1 MLRILTF
8 LLFAFSLSIGIN
20 HAQNNTL
27 HVVEVSSNIYT
38 PAEITIQSG
47 DTIRWI
53 NVQGTHN
60 VNGLQSV
67 FPNNPEGFFSGAA
80 QSGNWEYEFIFTIPG
95 QYDYQCDPHV
105 GFNMFGVVIV
115 DGPPV
120 AEWIDPP
127 ADTTISCE
135 EAANWIPGEL
145 EYSNNAS
152 GDDEISGT
160 VEGDLMGSVDIC
172 GGQLTA
178 SWSFT
183 DEFDRTIEHTQQIT
197 VIPAEQAEWVN
208 APENL
213 TISCE
218 EINELEIVELDY
230 TNSLMMDCEISGSV
244 SPTVIGD
251 PSECGI
257 TLELIWEFT
266 DVCGRTIEH
275 VQQITIEEDELT
287 YTPVMMSELREND
300 SLGAPVLLGDSVSIS
315 AIVYGINL
323 RPAGLEFT
331 IIDENNVG
339 VGIFNPNNN
348 FGYTVQEGDLIEVRG
363 VISQFRGLTQIVAD
377 EIDWIS
383 ENNELVQPL
392 VVSELNEGTESALIM
407 LEGVTITNPEDWP
420 NPGSA
425 ANLFLENE
433 HGTFEMR
440 IQSAHNLGNTPP
452 EGEFD
457 FIGIGGQFTTNV
469 PADDGYRVLPRYK
482 SDLGIEEDEYML
494 VEIPELRENNPDFEP
509 VLLGEKVQ
517 TTAVVYGVNL
527 RPQGLEF
534 TIIDENNV
542 GVGVFRPSGNLDY
555 EVNEG
560 DMITVRGT
568 VSQFRGLTQINA
580 DEIELISEN
589 NELVE
594 PIVIAELGENTESS
608 LVKLEAVT
616 LLNPEDWPTPGTSA
630 NLIVENQDG
639 QFEIR
644 VAAAVNLGFTPPE
657 GEFDLIGIGSQFTTN
672 TPPNDGYRIMPRY
685 AEDLGLDLSDPYTEV
700 TMPQLRENDPNGRPL
715 LLGQPVSV
723 TAVVYG
729 INFRPQG
736 LQFTLI
742 DEDNVGVSIYRASG
756 DLGYIVN
763 EGDLVL
769 VKGIVEE
776 FRGLTQIN
784 PDEIELISQGNELV
798 EPRVVTALG
807 EETESSLIKLE
818 NLTILNPE
826 DWPNPGSSA
835 NINIE
840 NEAGTFLW
848 RIQVANDLGQEAPMN
863 FDLVGIGAQFTTAV
877 PAEGGYQI
885 IARYADDIMEF
896 TSVDELSNLLDV
908 IIWPVPTSDY
918 LFIEANEKINSV
930 RVFDMSGKLIKNV
943 KGNSNRV
950 SLSLIDFISGNY
962 LVEIWSAEGN
972 AVMNVIVK

>member
-1 MLRILTF
+1 MFRMISIF
-8 LLFAFSLSIGIN
+8 IAVFSISIGILK
-20 HAQNNTL
+20 AQDNTL
-27 HVVEVSSNIYT
+27 HIVEVFSHIYD
-38 PAEITIQSG
+38 PADITIQSG
-47 DTIRWI
+47 DTIRWV
-53 NVQGTHN
+53 NVQGVHN

-67 FPNNPEGFFSGAA
+67 FPDNPEGFFSGAA
-80 QSGNWEYEFIFTIPG
+80 QEGNWEFEFVFTIPG

-105 GFNMFGVVIV
+105 GFDMFGVVMV
-115 DGPPV
+115 EGPPM
-120 AEWIDPP
+120 AEWINPP
-127 ADTTISCE
+127 SDTTISCE

-145 EYSNNAS
+145 EYSNNAT
-152 GDDEISGT
+152 GDNEISGT

-172 GGQLTA
+172 GGQLTS

-183 DEFDRTIEHTQQIT
+183 DEFDRTIEHTQQIS

-266 DVCGRTIEH
+266 DVCGRSLEH

-300 SLGAPVLLGDSVSIS
+300 SLGLPALMGDSVSIS
-315 AIVYGINL
+315 GIVYGTNL

-331 IIDENNVG
+331 IINDDNVG
-339 VGIFNPNNN
+339 VGVFNPNNN
-348 FGYTVQEGDLIEVRG
+348 LDYTVQEGDLIEVRG
-363 VISQFRGLTQIVAD
+363 VVSEFRGLTQIDAH
-377 EIDWIS
+377 EIDLIS
-383 ENNELVQPL
+383 EGNELLEPM
-392 VVSELNEGTESALIM
+392 VVTQLGEETESSLIK

-482 SDLGIEEDEYML
+482 SDLGIEEDEYMF
-494 VEIPELRENNPDFEP
+494 VEIPELRENTPDFEP

-542 GVGVFRPSGNLDY
+542 GVGVFRASGNLGY

-560 DMITVRGT
+560 DLIMVRG
-568 VSQFRGLTQINA
+568 VVNQFRGLTQINI
-580 DEIELISEN
+580 DEIELISDDN
-589 NELVE
+589 DLVE
-594 PIVIAELGENTESS
+594 PQVVTELNETTESS
-608 LVKLEAVT
+608 LVRLEAVT
-616 LLNPEDWPTPGTSA
+616 LLNPEDWPIPGTSA
-630 NLIVENQDG
+630 NLNVENQSG
-639 QFEIR
+639 VFEIR
-644 VAAAVNLGFTPPE
+644 VAATVNLGFTPPE
-657 GEFDLIGIGSQFTTN
+657 GEFDLIGIGGQFTTN

-685 AEDLGLDLSDPYTEV
+685 AEDLGLDISDPYTEV
-700 TMPQLRENDPNGRPL
+700 SMPELRENDANGRPV
-715 LLGQPVSV
+715 LLGQPVST

-729 INFRPQG
+729 INMRPQG

-742 DEDNVGVSIYRASG
+742 DEDNVGVGVFRASG
-756 DLGYIVN
+756 NLGYVVQ
-763 EGDLVL
+763 EGDLIQ

-784 PDEIELISQGNELV
+784 PDEIELISQNNDLV

-818 NLTILNPE
+818 NLIILNPE
-826 DWPNPGSSA
+826 DWPNPGSAA
-835 NINIE
+835 NINVE

-848 RIQVANDLGQEAPMN
+848 RIQAANDLGSFPPTF
-863 FDLVGIGAQFTTAV
+863 FDLIGIGAQFTTAV
-877 PAEGGYQI
+877 PANNGYQI
-885 IARYADDIMEF
+885 IARYADDIQDIS
-896 TSVDELSNLLDV
+896 SVHELVGEINV
-908 IIWPVPTSDY
+908 NIWPVPAT
-918 LFIEANEKINSV
+918 EAVFVEAEGIIN
-930 RVFDMSGKLIKNV
+930 RIQLFDMSGKLMKEIPG
-943 KGNSNRV
+943 GNTR
-950 SLSLIDFISGNY
+950 LIVPIYDLLSGNY
-962 LVEIWSAEGN
+962 LLKVTGQDGSA
-972 AVMNVIVK
+972 VIKITVH